1 MLSKLVACV
10 VHKPERGKE
19 IEMTI
24 LIVHTGTQTII
35 DASDDVLVIDTDEL
49 TAEERE
55 ALEDYDDTD
64 AVEEKGT
71 DIMKIIRYYTGEKKG
86 R

>member
-1 MLSKLVACV
+1 
-10 VHKPERGKE
+10 
-19 IEMTI
+19 MTI
-24 LIVHTGTQTII
+24 LIIHTGTGTIL

-49 TAEERE
+49 TAEEQDE
-55 ALEDYDDTD
+55 LEHYDHTD

-71 DIMKIIRYYTGEKKG
+71 DIMKIIRYYTGERKG

>member
-1 MLSKLVACV
+1 
-10 VHKPERGKE
+10 
-19 IEMTI
+19 MTI
-24 LIVHTGTQTII
+24 LIIHTGTGTIL

-49 TAEERE
+49 TAEEQDE
-55 ALEDYDDTD
+55 LEHYDYTD

-71 DIMKIIRYYTGEKKG
+71 DIMKIIRYYTGERKGKKG